1 MRYLIFLSRF
11 VGAVALCLGAHL
23 SLSTVAVLF
32 VFINGGLL
40 FFSDAGS
47 DLNGKE
53 KFGSLN
59 CNLERAVWA
68 GILWHMLLYTRDM
81 IGFHV

>member
-32 VFINGGLL
+32 VFINGGLK
-40 FFSDAGS
+40 FFSDAGF

-53 KFGSLN
+53 KLDRGS
-59 CNLERAVWA
+59 NLERAIWA